1 MFIELTQEN
10 DEKVTINV
18 SSITCFMEVSKSGS
32 TMEFVV
38 EDSLSSKGT
47 LAVNEPS
54 KEASVIYFANG
65 DYVKCKESYAFLKK
79 ILANQSK

>member
-1 MFIELTQEN
+1 MFIELTRTN
-10 DEKVTINV
+10 NEKVTVNA
-18 SSITCFMEVSKSGS
+18 STITCFMEVSKSGS
-32 TMEFVV
+32 TMKFVV

-54 KEASVIYFANG
+54 KEASVVCFANG
-65 DYVKCKESYAFLKK
+65 DYIECKESYAFLKK

>member
-10 DEKVTINV
+10 DEKVSIIV
-18 SSITCFMEVSKSGS
+18 SSIICFMEVSKSGN

-47 LAVNEPS
+47 LVVNEPS
-54 KEASVIYFANG
+54 EEASVIYFANG

>member
-1 MFIELTQEN
+1 MFVELTQEN
-10 DEKVTINV
+10 DKKVTIIV
-18 SSITCFMEVSKSGS
+18 SSITCFMEVSKSGD

-38 EDSLSSKGT
+38 EDSLSSKET
-47 LAVNEPS
+47 LAVNELS
-54 KEASVIYFANG
+54 KEASVVYFANG